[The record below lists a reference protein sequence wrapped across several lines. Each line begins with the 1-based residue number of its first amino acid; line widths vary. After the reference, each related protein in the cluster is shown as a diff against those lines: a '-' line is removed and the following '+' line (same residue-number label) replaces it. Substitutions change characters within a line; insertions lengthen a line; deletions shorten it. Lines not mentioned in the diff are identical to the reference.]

1 MSGYGQRSPDGQ
13 PQGSPGGQVRGS
25 PGGQVTLCLD
35 SPPRLVDL
43 GVGIHGV
50 SSDRDVFVLPGLWQL
65 HLYRY
70 AADLTVDGVPY
81 AVRPGRVSLVPPGS
95 PVEFRYRGRSEHLYA
110 HFELADEGERL
121 SVPVMQD
128 AGAGAPAL
136 NSRLSQAVA
145 AATHSPVRAVPELW
159 SALWQVALLGR
170 RPGTDQPHASVAAAV
185 AYIESRLHE
194 PLTVPEV
201 ARAANV
207 SHNHLLR
214 LFRADL
220 DSTVVAYV
228 RRRRMDRA
236 RHLLT
241 ESTLSIPAIA
251 AAVGMPDLQAF
262 NKACRR
268 ELRASPRA
276 VRAGAA

>member
-1 MSGYGQRSPDGQ
+1 MSGYGQRSPG
-13 PQGSPGGQVRGS
+13 R
-25 PGGQVTLCLD
+25 QVTLCLD
-35 SPPRLVDL
+35 SPPRLVNL

-70 AADLTVDGVPY
+70 AADLTVDGEPY
-81 AVRPGRVSLVPPGS
+81 AVRPGRVSLIPPGS
-95 PVEFRYRGRSEHLYA
+95 VVEYHYRGRSEHLYA
-110 HFELADEGERL
+110 HFELADAGERL

-128 AGAGAPAL
+128 AGAGAPGL
-136 NSRLSQAVA
+136 NGRLTQAVA
-145 AATHSPVRAVPELW
+145 AAAHSPLRAVSELW
-159 SALWQVALLGR
+159 SALWQVAMLGR

-201 ARAANV
+201 ARAANI
-207 SHNHLLR
+207 SHNQLIR

-220 DSTVVAYV
+220 GSTVVAYI

-241 ESTLSIPAIA
+241 ESTLSIAAIA

-268 ELRASPRA
+268 ELHASPRA